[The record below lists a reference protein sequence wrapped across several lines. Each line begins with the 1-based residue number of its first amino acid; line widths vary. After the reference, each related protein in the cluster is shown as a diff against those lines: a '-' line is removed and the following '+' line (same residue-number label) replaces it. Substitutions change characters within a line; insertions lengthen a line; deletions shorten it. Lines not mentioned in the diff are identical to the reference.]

1 VRWAPRGK
9 DAGSPNTRRIGAPE
23 DAASRCSSASGRPR
37 SLFRWG
43 LFVLVLASLLAL
55 AATTAAPA
63 LADNGGFT
71 PVSPDSPNAEGIT
84 QSYWFVSIFVLG
96 IFVLVE
102 GLLIAFVVRYRRRKR
117 ARFEDGAPIHGATKV
132 ELAWTAFPVVVLALI
147 AAFVFVKLPGISD
160 VPEAEAG
167 EEQLEIRVVGR
178 QFYWQFEYPNGVIA
192 IDTMRAPAGVPVRLE
207 VTAPDDDVIHSW
219 WIPAL
224 GGKMDAIPG
233 RVNET
238 WFEAEEEG
246 TYTGQCAELCGLEHA
261 QMLASVEVLPQEEFD
276 GWLEERRA
284 DQSADGAELGAELWA
299 GVCAK
304 CHGPSGEGG
313 IAPRIAGSVLLSD
326 PAAVEDI
333 VRNGR
338 RTMPAVGSGWTS
350 EQMSALTTY
359 LQESPPGG

>member
-1 VRWAPRGK
+1 VRR
-9 DAGSPNTRRIGAPE
+9 
-23 DAASRCSSASGRPR
+23 
-37 SLFRWG
+37 L
-43 LFVLVLASLLAL
+43 LVLASLLAV
-55 AATTAAPA
+55 AASIAAPA

-71 PVSPDSPNAEGIT
+71 PVSPESPNAEGISR
-84 QSYWFVSIFVLG
+84 SYWFVSIFVLG

-102 GLLIAFVVRYRRRKR
+102 GLLIAFIIRYRRRKR

-132 ELAWTAFPVVVLALI
+132 ELAWTAFPVVILALI
-147 AAFVFVKLPGISD
+147 ATFVFIELPGIAD
-160 VPEAEAG
+160 VPEAGAG
-167 EEQLEIRVVGR
+167 DEQLEVRVVGR

-192 IDTMRAPAGVPVRLE
+192 IDTMRAPAGVPVVLK

-238 WFEAEEEG
+238 WFQADEPGRFE
-246 TYTGQCAELCGLEHA
+246 GQCAELCGLEHA
-261 QMLASVEVLPQEEFD
+261 NMLGAVEVLPREEFD
-276 GWLEERRA
+276 AWLEERRT
-284 DQSADGAELGAELWA
+284 DQSAEGAALGAEEWA

-304 CHGPSGEGG
+304 CHGPDGEGG
-313 IAPRIAGSVLLSD
+313 IGPRIAGSVLLTD
-326 PAAVEDI
+326 PQTVDDI

-338 RTMPAVGSGWTS
+338 RTMPAVGDGWTS
-350 EQMSALTTY
+350 EQMQALSTY